1 MNNTVQ
7 ITWRGVTQS
16 PALDA
21 DIREKAAKL
30 AQFHDR
36 INRCR
41 VVVDVPDRH
50 KHRGRR
56 FAVRLDLTLPNG
68 EIAVTREHDED
79 AHVAVRDAFDAAR
92 RQRQDFVGL
101 QREETR
107 RL

>member
-7 ITWRGVTQS
+7 ITWRGITQS

-41 VVVDVPDRH
+41 VVLEQAEPRTSPYA
-50 KHRGRR
+50 KPSMPRAGSCRTSSGCSATRPGGKPTGNGRGE
-56 FAVRLDLTLPNG
+56 APAYLPP
-68 EIAVTREHDED
+68 A
-79 AHVAVRDAFDAAR
+79 
-92 RQRQDFVGL
+92 
-101 QREETR
+101 
-107 RL
+107 

>member
-7 ITWRGVTQS
+7 ITWRGITQS

-30 AQFHDR
+30 AQIHDR

-41 VVVDVPDRH
+41 VVLEQAER
-50 KHRGRR
+50 RSQQGRP
-56 FAVRLDLTLPNG
+56 FAVHLSLTIPSG

-92 RQRQDFVGL
+92 RQLQDFVRL
-101 QREETR
+101 QRDEAR
-107 RL
+107 R